1 MLVHIALTKAE
12 ERKLGARVSDC
23 VHRAVTSALDLGEE
37 GCFQIVTEQEPGLRA
52 ATLQAHTE
60 QTNATAV
67 VLIYP
72 TEQISD
78 RKKRIL
84 YGRIGEGLEKER
96 LIGRSDLVVG
106 IIEQPYRNWYYG
118 GAAMKLQQM
127 MASGLV

>member
-12 ERKLGARVSDC
+12 EPELGARVSDC
-23 VHRAVTSALDLGEE
+23 VHRAVASALDLGEE
-37 GCFQIVTEQEPGLRA
+37 GCFQIVTGLRA

>member
-1 MLVHIALTKAE
+1 
-12 ERKLGARVSDC
+12 
-23 VHRAVTSALDLGEE
+23 
-37 GCFQIVTEQEPGLRA
+37 
-52 ATLQAHTE
+52 
-60 QTNATAV
+60 
-67 VLIYP
+67 
-72 TEQISD
+72 
-78 RKKRIL
+78 L